1 MVTISELPSPQ
12 ARAVLTA
19 LEQVAKQGSVKRGDV
34 VEFADVSAATASRT
48 LKQLEQTDW
57 LAREEKGDQTYYV
70 GSRSAAVGSKL
81 NEEADGLASLDFS
94 EMEE

>member
-1 MVTISELPSPQ
+1 MVTISELPSAQ

-34 VEFADVSAATASRT
+34 VEFGDVSATTASRA

-57 LAREEKGDQTYYV
+57 LAREKEADLTFYV
-70 GSRSAAVGSKL
+70 GSRGAEVGSKL
-81 NEEADGLASLDFS
+81 NEEADDLASLDFS

>member
-1 MVTISELPSPQ
+1 MVTVSELPSAQ

-34 VEFADVSAATASRT
+34 VEFADVSAATSSRT
-48 LKQLEQTDW
+48 LKQLERTGW
-57 LAREEKGDQTYYV
+57 LTRDEKGDQTYYV
-70 GSRSAAVGSKL
+70 GPRGAAVGSML

-94 EMEE
+94 ELEE